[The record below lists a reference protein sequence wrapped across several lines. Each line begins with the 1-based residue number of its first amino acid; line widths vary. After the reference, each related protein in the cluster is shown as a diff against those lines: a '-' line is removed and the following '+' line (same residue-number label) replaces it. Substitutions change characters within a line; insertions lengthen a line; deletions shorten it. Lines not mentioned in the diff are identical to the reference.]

1 MSSDFTPSPALLP
14 FWLPAEAGPQALGDM
29 PEAGPQALGEM
40 PPRLGWGCWEGR
52 AVTLCCSLQIS
63 APQERLYST
72 WIG

>member
-14 FWLPAEAGPQALGDM
+14 FWLPAEAGL
-29 PEAGPQALGEM
+29 QALGEM